1 MPEVDVN
8 RPLENPRLKEL
19 FARRRTA
26 GSREEMARI
35 MEELAEEIVM
45 NGRFLSV
52 VQFSREPEKR
62 EDGTA
67 VFLED
72 TQMSVPMLS
81 AGDGKHFYPAF
92 IDWEELGR
100 WRGLEDFSKGEPP
113 QTLIL
118 GFDDYAAMVD
128 RGDSDGVAINPFS
141 DNLVLERE
149 TLARWRER
157 KELRLAGH
165 TERVVEKGTQVRL
178 GEPAE
183 YPHALVEAMAAYA
196 KGERGIQRL
205 WLRLMEQ
212 SGVFNWLVVVQF
224 EGDKRRI
231 FDGLGAAALP
241 HLMGRYVDIVPAS
254 EAFGRDASKGVK
266 PFYERRFRLFG

>member
-1 MPEVDVN
+1 MVDVS

-35 MEELAEEIVM
+35 MEEVAEEIVM
-45 NGRFLSV
+45 NAHFLSV
-52 VQFSREPEKR
+52 VQFSVEPEGQ

-67 VFLED
+67 VLRKD

-81 AGDGKHFYPAF
+81 ARDGKHFYPAF

-100 WRGLEDFSKGEPP
+100 WEGLKDFLGGERPR
-113 QTLIL
+113 TLIL
-118 GFDDYAAMVD
+118 SFDDYAAMVAQ
-128 RGDSDGVAINPFS
+128 GDADGVAIDPFS

-149 TLARWRER
+149 TLARWKER
-157 KELRLAGH
+157 KELQLTGH
-165 TERVVEKGTQVRL
+165 TAHKVEQGERIRL

-183 YPHALVEAMAAYA
+183 YPQALADALAACA
-196 KGERGIQRL
+196 EKEPGVRRL

-212 SGVFNWLVVVQF
+212 SGVFNWLVVAQYQ
-224 EGDKRRI
+224 GDRKRI
-231 FDGLGAAALP
+231 FDSLGAAALP
-241 HLMGRYVDIVPAS
+241 HLMGKYLDIAPW
-254 EAFGRDASKGVK
+254 EEDFGRRAVEGVK
-266 PFYERRFRLFG
+266 PFYER